1 MKASRFG
8 PIFLITLTIHPSGA
22 SPYVCCPLESF
33 LSSSCSSRFYSWR
46 RYCNKHQ
53 IRLGA
58 YQMDNNDRSPSP
70 VPLPGPEDEPILES
84 ATAVEAAPF
93 PSTSTQQRNRSPT
106 PPRALTR
113 STTGKGIAFTHE
125 DVNFLVRFL
134 DYRKCVLFRLD
145 CTPVS
150 LIALQIKRT
159 RSGYGSILEGCR
171 RAGNTLSYVIH
182 LQACLRLSVVG
193 RHHTIHGHLG

>member
-1 MKASRFG
+1 MKASRSLPFSRV
-8 PIFLITLTIHPSGA
+8 TLMMHSSGA
-22 SPYVCCPLESF
+22 SPYVCRPLKSIF
-33 LSSSCSSRFYSWR
+33 SSSCSSRFYSWR

-70 VPLPGPEDEPILES
+70 APLPGTEDEPILES
-84 ATAVEAAPF
+84 TTAVEASSF
-93 PSTSTQQRNRSPT
+93 PAASNQNRNRSPT

-134 DYRKCVLFRLD
+134 DYRKCVLSRAK
-145 CTPVS
+145 CVSVS
-150 LIALQIKRT
+150 LITDQIKRK
-159 RSGYGSILEGCR
+159 RGGYGSILEGCR
-171 RAGNTLSYVIH
+171 RACRTSSFILH
-182 LQACLRLSVVG
+182 CHACLRPPIVG
-193 RHHTIHGHLG
+193 RRLTTRVHLG